1 MKESRRLIITTTRRR
16 ILRLRP
22 LLVCAPCPVCG
33 REVETLAQAQA
44 AEALEIN
51 QLMLD
56 GLLAAGRIH
65 AIPTVSGSVR
75 ICRDS
80 LFVHCP

>member
-1 MKESRRLIITTTRRR
+1 MKETRRLIITTTRRR

-22 LLVCAPCPVCG
+22 LLVCARCPVCG

-44 AEALEIN
+44 AEALEIS
-51 QLMLD
+51 LLRLD
-56 GLLAAGRIH
+56 ALLAEGRLH

-80 LFVHCP
+80 LFG